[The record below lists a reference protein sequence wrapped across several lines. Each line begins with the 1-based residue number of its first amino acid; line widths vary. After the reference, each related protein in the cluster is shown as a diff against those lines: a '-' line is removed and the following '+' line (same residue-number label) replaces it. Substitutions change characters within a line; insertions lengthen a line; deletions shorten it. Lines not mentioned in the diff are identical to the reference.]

1 MADLNVELIRRA
13 MIGGHD
19 VQNVIQ
25 TLIAKNPN
33 IKSIEL
39 VVRGDEFPDVVIDY
53 VPPPEPDLNFD
64 YNGRLYRKF

>member
-25 TLIAKNPN
+25 TLIATNPK

-64 YNGRLYRKF
+64 YNGRLYRKV

>member
-25 TLIAKNPN
+25 TLIAKNPK

-39 VVRGDEFPDVVIDY
+39 VERGDEFPDVVIDY
-53 VPPPEPDLNFD
+53 EQTPEPDLHFD
-64 YNGRLYRKF
+64 YNGRPYRKF